1 MTFVF
6 QEVKEEARSLFW
18 DVIDSMCLDIGQ
30 EVKRDVV
37 EPLMEASVSVYE
49 SITTEVVAEFVS

>member
-1 MTFVF
+1 MF
-6 QEVKEEARSLFW
+6 QEVKEEARFLFW

-30 EVKRDVV
+30 EVKREVV
-37 EPLMEASVSVYE
+37 EPLLDASVSVYE

>member
-1 MTFVF
+1 MF

-18 DVIDSMCLDIGQ
+18 DVIDSICLDIGQ
-30 EVKRDVV
+30 VV
-37 EPLMEASVSVYE
+37 EPLMDASVSVYE